1 MWIAAGCACWYGRF
15 LDLKRSRN
23 ETILA
28 DEHPKQA
35 QRLETLAAYDI
46 LDTEAESE
54 FDDIVAL
61 ASQICDVP
69 VSLISLVDHDRQWFK
84 ARVGFDPEETTLA
97 ESVCS
102 HAILEDDFLEISD
115 MSADERTVDNPLH
128 VAEDGVQF
136 YAGMNI
142 VAPNGL
148 PIGTLCV
155 LDDKPRE
162 LSDFQRQALGVLARQ
177 VMTQL
182 ELRKRLLEEEAL
194 RSEMDHR
201 VRNSLQTIASVLR
214 VAARSISDP
223 EAVEVLELVERR
235 LGAVASLHS
244 ELMGSEGK
252 ESVDT
257 QPYLERVVKLLKDVA
272 PDNVKIE
279 LQAVDAVVGARQASA
294 IGMIVS
300 EFVANSI
307 KHAFPDGRNGTV
319 AISLTQSEAAGWVLS
334 CQDDGVGKQDEADA
348 DAHADSG
355 LGAML
360 MESAASQLDGQ
371 LEYETVPQGT
381 VLRVSFQ

>member
-1 MWIAAGCACWYGRF
+1 MMLSFRSGPV
-15 LDLKRSRN
+15 RSRN
-23 ETILA
+23 KKILA
-28 DEHPKQA
+28 DKHPKQDR
-35 QRLETLAAYDI
+35 RLETLAAYNI
-46 LDTEAESE
+46 LETEAEAD

-61 ASQICDVP
+61 ASKICDVP

-102 HAILEDDFLEISD
+102 HAILEGDFLEIQD
-115 MSADERTVDNPLH
+115 MSADPRTANNPLH

-136 YAGMNI
+136 YAGMNL

-155 LDDKPRE
+155 LDNKPRQ
-162 LSDFQRQALGVLARQ
+162 LSDFQRQALEVLARQ

-201 VRNSLQTIASVLR
+201 VRNSLQTIASVMR
-214 VAARSISDP
+214 VASRSIKDP

-252 ESVDT
+252 ETVDT
-257 QPYLERVVKLLKDVA
+257 QPYLERVVQLLKDVA
-272 PDNVKIE
+272 PDNIAIE
-279 LQAVDAVVGARQASA
+279 LDAVDAVVNARTASA

-307 KHAFPDGRNGTV
+307 KHAFPDGQDGMV
-319 AISLTQSEAAGWVLS
+319 SISLAKSTATGWTLM
-334 CQDDGVGKQDEADA
+334 CQDDGVGKQDEVQ
-348 DAHADSG
+348 ADSG
-355 LGAML
+355 LGGML
-360 MESAASQLDGQ
+360 MESAASQLDGH
-371 LEYETVPQGT
+371 LEYETVQHGT